1 MLNYNNLV
9 TSTIQRWNQLSGKS
23 FMLDSVEQL
32 TPDASGRL
40 YYRARSSDKNVIV
53 MYFVTKNVPEA
64 VNEKEAKLSDESF
77 VGVQEIF
84 ISNNVSVPEILFND
98 LSNSILIVEDVGNQQ
113 LINYANGDFKFYKLA
128 LSELVKIQNIS
139 NDNGHFIFKR
149 RFDHSVFVREMSEF
163 TDFLLESYRPRIA
176 DLGYD
181 FNEVT
186 LNFNQLYQDV
196 SKKILSFPFVLSH
209 RDFHSWNIHVVDNQ
223 VRIIDFQDALMAP
236 RLYDFISLL
245 NDRGSD
251 IIIGEVGMEM
261 LKNSFSS
268 LLNIKRDEFDSE
280 YYLTLLQRDLKVA
293 GRFEKLALKGMES
306 YRKFIPHTVSR
317 IENGLSYLSDRAD
330 ISSSKYC
337 MELIKKVFKD
347 QSEI

>member
-1 MLNYNNLV
+1 MFFLIE
-9 TSTIQRWNQLSGKS
+9 TFIHG
-23 FMLDSVEQL
+23 
-32 TPDASGRL
+32 
-40 YYRARSSDKNVIV
+40 
-53 MYFVTKNVPEA
+53 
-64 VNEKEAKLSDESF
+64 
-77 VGVQEIF
+77 IF
-84 ISNNVSVPEILFND
+84 I
-98 LSNSILIVEDVGNQQ
+98 
-113 LINYANGDFKFYKLA
+113 
-128 LSELVKIQNIS
+128 
-139 NDNGHFIFKR
+139 
-149 RFDHSVFVREMSEF
+149 
-163 TDFLLESYRPRIA
+163 
-176 DLGYD
+176 
-181 FNEVT
+181 
-186 LNFNQLYQDV
+186 
-196 SKKILSFPFVLSH
+196 
-209 RDFHSWNIHVVDNQ
+209 
-223 VRIIDFQDALMAP
+223 
-236 RLYDFISLL
+236 YDFISLL

-306 YRKFIPHTVSR
+306 YRQFIPHTVSR